1 MQSDFLAKVHT
12 MYNQFTK
19 AEKKVADFI
28 LQNPKRVLFMSITEL
43 ADECK
48 VGDTSVFHFCRTMG
62 VKGYQEFKMQLS
74 LSIHDGKEEESRL
87 AGETSLED
95 SFSELAKK
103 VLNTNMKALAETYS
117 LLDEKVVSQT
127 VDILHAAERIWFFGV
142 GASLLVA
149 LKAANKFLRIEPK
162 AYCVQDTH
170 TQAMIAATMRP
181 GEAAVVFS
189 YSGATK
195 DSIHVAE
202 LAKHAGAK
210 VICITH
216 FAKSPLT
223 VFADLVLLCGSEE
236 GPLQGGSASAEIGQL
251 FLVDLLCTEYYRRYY
266 DACSK
271 NNEKTSQS
279 VLDKLY

>member
-1 MQSDFLAKVHT
+1 
-12 MYNQFTK
+12 
-19 AEKKVADFI
+19 
-28 LQNPKRVLFMSITEL
+28 
-43 ADECK
+43 
-48 VGDTSVFHFCRTMG
+48 
-62 VKGYQEFKMQLS
+62 
-74 LSIHDGKEEESRL
+74 
-87 AGETSLED
+87 
-95 SFSELAKK
+95 
-103 VLNTNMKALAETYS
+103 MKALAETYS

-162 AYCVQDTH
+162 VYCVQDTH

-223 VFADLVLLCGSEE
+223 AFADLVLLCGSEE